1 MLLILYLPLLD
12 IFGFSFCCGSGG
24 GGGGVVDG
32 VDGDNKKFV
41 SVP

>member
-24 GGGGVVDG
+24 GGGVGDG
-32 VDGDNKKFV
+32 VDGDNTKFV